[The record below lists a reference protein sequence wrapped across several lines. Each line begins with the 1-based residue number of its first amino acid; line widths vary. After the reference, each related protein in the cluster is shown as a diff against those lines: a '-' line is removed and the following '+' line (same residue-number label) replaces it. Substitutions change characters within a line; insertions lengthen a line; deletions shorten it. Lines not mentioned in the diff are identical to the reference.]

1 MSVILPKNKNGKFI
15 VLEGLD
21 GSGKSV
27 QYGLLCE
34 YLRQNGHN
42 VAPVDFPNYEGSFH
56 GKLVGRYLRGEF
68 GDTYEVNP
76 YFSSWLYAG
85 DRLEAK
91 EKLEAWLEEG
101 RTLVANR
108 YTGSNLAYHSVKL
121 PPEQRPGFID
131 WLKSLEYVTNAI
143 PKEDAVI
150 YLHVPVATAQ
160 RMVDRKA
167 ARSYTSERRDIHE
180 RDTDYLQEVNT
191 AYLGLCQSE
200 PNWFSLEVADPASSE
215 LLPAEEIHRRLIGLL
230 QEQAVL
236 QR

>member
-1 MSVILPKNKNGKFI
+1 MTSILPEDKKGKFI

-27 QYGLLCE
+27 QYSLLCE
-34 YLRQNGHN
+34 YLRQAGNE

-56 GKLVGRYLRGEF
+56 GQLIGRYLRGEF
-68 GDTYEVNP
+68 GDIYEVNP

-91 EKLEAWLEEG
+91 EKLQGWLSEG

-121 PPEQRPGFID
+121 PPEQRPAFIN
-131 WLKSLEYVTNAI
+131 WLKALEYSTNAI
-143 PKEDAVI
+143 PKEDVAV
-150 YLHVPVATAQ
+150 YFHVPVATAQ

-167 ARSYTSERRDIHE
+167 ARSYISERRDIHE
-180 RDTDYLQEVNT
+180 RNAHYLQEVDA
-191 AYLGLCQSE
+191 AYLALCQSE
-200 PNWFSLEVADPASSE
+200 PNWFLLEVTDPTSGE
-215 LLPAEEIHRRLIGLL
+215 LLEAEVIHQRLIALL
-230 QEQAVL
+230 REQQVL
-236 QR
+236 